1 MVCFSDLMTTR
12 AFLMGYTPQKR
23 LWLCTVCLQEKKK
36 NILITWKCEV
46 GVANLP
52 LDVCDLIRMII
63 LSMEVKKGKS
73 IALEPDYSN

>member
-1 MVCFSDLMTTR
+1 MSAR
-12 AFLMGYTPQKR
+12 
-23 LWLCTVCLQEKKK
+23 KKS
-36 NILITWKCEV
+36 ILITWKCEV

-63 LSMEVKKGKS
+63 LSMEVKQGKS

>member
-1 MVCFSDLMTTR
+1 MSAR
-12 AFLMGYTPQKR
+12 
-23 LWLCTVCLQEKKK
+23 KKK

-52 LDVCDLIRMII
+52 LDVYDLIHMLI
-63 LSMEVKKGKS
+63 LSMEVKQGKS